1 MILLSVRMSDD
12 KSEPTLVILAR
23 FWHFAL
29 KA

>member
-1 MILLSVRMSDD
+1 VRISDD